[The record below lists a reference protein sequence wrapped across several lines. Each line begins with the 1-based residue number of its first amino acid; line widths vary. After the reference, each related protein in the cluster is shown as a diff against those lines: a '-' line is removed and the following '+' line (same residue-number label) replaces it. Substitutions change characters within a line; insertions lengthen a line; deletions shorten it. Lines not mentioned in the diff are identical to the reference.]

1 MSPCRTPIDHGP
13 RGHAARVHAIRVLL
27 PAGPGMRGQG
37 ITPRTVRIVW
47 ILYAGWH
54 AAISVRNGL
63 QWRQRYVRHTV
74 APEPS
79 SPVLYRNDR
88 THAKKKVYRDLLI
101 TPLGYAA
108 AETYLWQCLCAT
120 KALDAL
126 MHGLPIEGDLT
137 NGVYSSIRSWLFFA
151 ILLRFHPFLSSL
163 SRPSQHCCILLNGY
177 FS

>member
-1 MSPCRTPIDHGP
+1 MQPFPYGMGCSGGSDTYDIRWHLNRQALSFIGTT
-13 RGHAARVHAIRVLL
+13 GH
-27 PAGPGMRGQG
+27 MQ
-37 ITPRTVRIVW
+37 
-47 ILYAGWH
+47 
-54 AAISVRNGL
+54 
-63 QWRQRYVRHTV
+63 
-74 APEPS
+74 
-79 SPVLYRNDR
+79 
-88 THAKKKVYRDLLI
+88 KKKVYRDLLI

-126 MHGLPIEGDLT
+126 TQGLPIEGDLT

-163 SRPSQHCCILLNGY
+163 SRPSQHCCILFNGY